1 MFEGNEWI
9 LWLVLGAVIGALEAV
24 FALLI
29 ELRNWFNPLVIV
41 NDYEM
46 GVVLRWGR
54 YNRTIAPGLHW
65 YWPCSIESP
74 TKATVVRTTSYL
86 DVQSLTSKDGK
97 SVNSSPIVIYKIGN
111 VRRWLLEVDDAEDAL
126 NDVTYGLNDQLATQ
140 TNLKDMHTPEYAMQ
154 LTALVKEAGLTWG
167 ARVEEVKFSDRAQ
180 SRSLRLWTGG
190 SMGTSEGEEE

>member
-1 MFEGNEWI
+1 METEWI

-24 FALLI
+24 FTLLI

-54 YNRTIAPGLHW
+54 YSRTIGPGLHW
-65 YWPCSIESP
+65 YYPCSVENP
-74 TKATVVRTTSYL
+74 TKATVVRRTSYL

-111 VRRWLLEVDDAEDAL
+111 IRRWLLEVDDAEEAL
-126 NDVTYGLNDQLATQ
+126 NDVTYGLNDQLAAN
-140 TNLKDMHTPEYAMQ
+140 TNWKDIHTDDYAVQ
-154 LTALVKEAGLTWG
+154 LTALVKEEGVTWG
-167 ARVEEVKFSDRAQ
+167 ARVEKVKFSDRVQ
-180 SRSLRLWTGG
+180 SKSMRLWTGSG
-190 SMGTSEGEEE
+190 MTSDEEE